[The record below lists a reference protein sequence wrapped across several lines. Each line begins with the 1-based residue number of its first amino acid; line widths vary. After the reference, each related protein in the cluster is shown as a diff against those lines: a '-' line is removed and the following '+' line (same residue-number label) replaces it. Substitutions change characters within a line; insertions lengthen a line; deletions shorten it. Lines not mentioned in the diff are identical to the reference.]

1 MGTNKIPESFMQ
13 CWLAWEDRIVQ
24 DDTGKD
30 VQKSFPH
37 REAYSKRPSEYLTKL
52 DRKESPKSAWNTIIW
67 NADENR
73 PMVWEITQQSI
84 KDAIISLTNNPA
96 WGGKAEDGT
105 PLKDPSRFTMEVS
118 KIGELKNTKYWVNP
132 EPPSELPDSTITDAI
147 AEAKIDVR
155 VLVTGDNE
163 GEPFGALAS
172 GVDDQANVQQL
183 RDAGEPIPMATA
195 TPEPALNMPD
205 NAVGNVALDAIT
217 SLKRAADKSA
227 MKDDIPF

>member
-1 MGTNKIPESFMQ
+1 MFEPIPESKTSNSNYLRWKDVPIDGQDSKGQNIKKVRLRIMGTNKIPESFMQ

-118 KIGELKNTKYWVNP
+118 KLVN
-132 EPPSELPDSTITDAI
+132 
-147 AEAKIDVR
+147 
-155 VLVTGDNE
+155 
-163 GEPFGALAS
+163 
-172 GVDDQANVQQL
+172 
-183 RDAGEPIPMATA
+183 
-195 TPEPALNMPD
+195 
-205 NAVGNVALDAIT
+205 
-217 SLKRAADKSA
+217 
-227 MKDDIPF
+227 